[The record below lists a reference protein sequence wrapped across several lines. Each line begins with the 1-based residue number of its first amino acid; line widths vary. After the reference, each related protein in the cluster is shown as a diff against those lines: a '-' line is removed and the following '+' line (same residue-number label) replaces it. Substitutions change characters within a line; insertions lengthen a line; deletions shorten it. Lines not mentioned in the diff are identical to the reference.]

1 MSSAKKAKGKF
12 VLCSHINKFS
22 FGFFHRA
29 KPVTEVERSG
39 TEVHC
44 GPAGSGTEVPNGPA
58 GGGQR
63 PSNQQRR
70 CDGTD
75 TNSNFLLLLRR
86 TCAGSYRIWR
96 CSNHHDFSSAYTKYD
111 GGPGT

>member
-44 GPAGSGTEVPNGPA
+44 GPAGSGTEVP
-58 GGGQR
+58 
-63 PSNQQRR
+63 SNQQRR

-75 TNSNFLLLLRR
+75 TNSNVLLLLRR
-86 TCAGSYRIWR
+86 TRAGSYRIWR

>member
-58 GGGQR
+58 G
-63 PSNQQRR
+63 S
-70 CDGTD
+70 GTEVP
-75 TNSNFLLLLRR
+75 NGP
-86 TCAGSYRIWR
+86 AGS
-96 CSNHHDFSSAYTKYD
+96 
-111 GGPGT
+111 GTEVPSGQQPAREMRWNRY